1 MKSHFGGIEAGGT
14 KFICGIG
21 SGPENLHRI
30 EFPTASTTETI
41 GRAIAFFREHPVGAL
56 GIACFGPVDLA
67 KHSPTYG
74 HITSTPKP
82 AWRNFDI
89 VGELTGALDVPV
101 TIDTDVNGAALGEV
115 CWGAAQ
121 GLSDVLYLTVGTG
134 IGGGAIVG
142 GQLLHGLGHPEMG
155 HVRIP
160 HDLTA
165 DPFPGCCPYHGDCLE
180 GLASGFAIEKRWGAR
195 GQTLSESHPAWELEA
210 RYLALGLMNWVC
222 TLSPKRII
230 LGGGV
235 MRRREL
241 FPLVGRKL
249 NEMLNGYVQAPE
261 IVAPALGDNAGVLGA
276 IALAQQNGSQQ

>member
-1 MKSHFGGIEAGGT
+1 MKSRFGGIEAGGT

-30 EFPTASTTETI
+30 EFPTTATRETI
-41 GRAIAFFREHPVGAL
+41 SRAIAFFREHPVAAL
-56 GIACFGPVDLA
+56 GIACFGPVDLT
-67 KHSPTYG
+67 KGSPTYG

-89 VGELTGALDVPV
+89 VGEMTRALDVPV
-101 TIDTDVNGAALGEV
+101 AIDTDVNGAALGEV
-115 CWGAAQ
+115 RWGAAQ
-121 GLSDVLYLTVGTG
+121 GLSDALYLTVGTG
-134 IGGGAIVG
+134 IGGGAMVG

-160 HDLTA
+160 HDFTT
-165 DPFPGCCPYHGDCLE
+165 DPFLGCCPYHGDCLE

-195 GQTLSESHPAWELEA
+195 GQALPENHPGWELEA
-210 RYLALGLMNWVC
+210 HYLALGLMNWVC

-235 MRRREL
+235 MRCREL
-241 FPLVGRKL
+241 LPFVRRKL
-249 NEMLNGYVQAPE
+249 KEMLNGYVQAPE

-276 IALAQQNGSQQ
+276 IALAQQNGWQ

>member
-1 MKSHFGGIEAGGT
+1 MKSRFGGIEAGGT

-30 EFPTASTTETI
+30 EFPTTATRETI
-41 GRAIAFFREHPVGAL
+41 SRAIAFFREHTVAAL
-56 GIACFGPVDLA
+56 GIACFGPVDLT
-67 KHSPTYG
+67 KGSPTYG

-89 VGELTGALDVPV
+89 VGEMTRALDVPV
-101 TIDTDVNGAALGEV
+101 AIDTDVNGAALGEV
-115 CWGAAQ
+115 RWGAAQ
-121 GLSDVLYLTVGTG
+121 GLSDALYLTVGTG
-134 IGGGAIVG
+134 IGGGAMVG

-160 HDLTA
+160 HDLAT
-165 DPFPGCCPYHGDCLE
+165 DPFPGCCPYHDDCLE

-195 GQTLSESHPAWELEA
+195 GEALPENHPGWELEA
-210 RYLALGLMNWVC
+210 HYLALGLMNWVC

-235 MRRREL
+235 MRCREL
-241 FPLVGRKL
+241 LPLVRRKL
-249 NEMLNGYVQAPE
+249 KEMLNGYVQAPE

-276 IALAQQNGSQQ
+276 IALAQQNGWQ

>member
-1 MKSHFGGIEAGGT
+1 MKSRFGGIEAGGT

-30 EFPTASTTETI
+30 EFPTTATRETI
-41 GRAIAFFREHPVGAL
+41 SRAIAFFREHTVAAL
-56 GIACFGPVDLA
+56 GIACFGPVDLT
-67 KHSPTYG
+67 KGSPTYG

-89 VGELTGALDVPV
+89 VGEMTRALDVPV
-101 TIDTDVNGAALGEV
+101 AIDTDVNGAALGEV
-115 CWGAAQ
+115 RWGAAQ
-121 GLSDVLYLTVGTG
+121 GLSDALYLTVGTG
-134 IGGGAIVG
+134 IGGGAMVG

-160 HDLTA
+160 HDFTT
-165 DPFPGCCPYHGDCLE
+165 DPFLGCCPYHGDCLE

-195 GQTLSESHPAWELEA
+195 GEALPENHPGWELEA
-210 RYLALGLMNWVC
+210 HYLALGLMNWVC

-235 MRRREL
+235 MRCREL
-241 FPLVGRKL
+241 LPLVRRKL
-249 NEMLNGYVQAPE
+249 KEMLNGYVQAPE

-276 IALAQQNGSQQ
+276 IALAQQNGWQ

>member
-1 MKSHFGGIEAGGT
+1 MKSRFGGIEAGGT

-21 SGPENLHRI
+21 SGPEDLHRI
-30 EFPTASTTETI
+30 EFPTTATRETI
-41 GRAIAFFREHPVGAL
+41 SRAIAFFREHTVAAL
-56 GIACFGPVDLA
+56 GIACFGPVDLT
-67 KHSPTYG
+67 KGSPTYG

-89 VGELTGALDVPV
+89 VGEMTRALDVPV
-101 TIDTDVNGAALGEV
+101 AIDTDVNGAALGEV
-115 CWGAAQ
+115 RWGAAQ
-121 GLSDVLYLTVGTG
+121 GLSDALYLTVGTG
-134 IGGGAIVG
+134 IGGGAMVG

-160 HDLTA
+160 HDLIA

-195 GQTLSESHPAWELEA
+195 GQALPENHPGWELEA
-210 RYLALGLMNWVC
+210 HYLALGLMNWVC

-235 MRRREL
+235 MRCREL
-241 FPLVGRKL
+241 LPLVRRKL
-249 NEMLNGYVQAPE
+249 KEMLNGYVPAPE

-276 IALAQQNGSQQ
+276 IALAQQNGWQ